1 MHASSRQV
9 RYPYSEY
16 LIIEQ
21 MSDTKHEYFEGVIYA
36 MAGGTPEHA
45 ALQLETLFIIR
56 QQLPG
61 ECQAYTSDLRVRVP
75 TGLSTYPDGAV
86 ICGKEKRAPDDSIAV
101 TNPLLL
107 LEITSDSTENYD
119 RGEKLQQYQTIPT
132 LKEILIVSH
141 RERRISL
148 HRRSGQ
154 QQWTSLEAV
163 TGESLTLESIGVTL
177 RVDDIY
183 GTRLAQP

>member
-1 MHASSRQV
+1 MAQTSRQV
-9 RYPYSEY
+9 YHPYSEY
-16 LIIEQ
+16 LVLEE
-21 MSDTKHEYFEGVIYA
+21 MSDTKHEYYHGEMYA

-45 ALQLETLFIIR
+45 ALAYEVLLGIGRQLSR
-56 QQLPG
+56 
-61 ECQAYTSDLRVRVP
+61 ECQAYTSDLRVRTP

-86 ICGKEKRAPDDSIAV
+86 VCGEEKRAADDSIAV
-101 TNPLLL
+101 SNPTLLI
-107 LEITSDSTENYD
+107 EVTSDSTEHYD
-119 RGEKLQQYQTIPT
+119 RREKLRHYQTIP
-132 LKEILIVSH
+132 LLQEILIVSH
-141 RERRISL
+141 RERRFSL
-148 HRRSGQ
+148 YRRSGQ